1 MLGIWTVGVESS
13 GGAEA
18 GGGEDGRHEGGVEER
33 IREWTDGR
41 SLSSRGSR
49 E

>member
-18 GGGEDGRHEGGVEER
+18 GGGEEER